1 MPIFIDFI
9 FLGTIFKYILDSL
22 FMKKKLELAIESYK
36 DFPQKGIVFRD
47 VLPILRNP
55 DIFSELINNMSSSN
69 VLKNSDAIIAID
81 ARGFIFGSAISF
93 NLSKPLVVARKPGKL
108 PGEIIS
114 KSYNLEYGSNSL
126 SIQEKSLS
134 EHQTFFIIDDLLAT
148 GGTVK
153 CVENIL
159 KSREKKITGLS
170 VVVELKD
177 LDAKSKFNF
186 PVESQITY

>member
-1 MPIFIDFI
+1 MNND
-9 FLGTIFKYILDSL
+9 
-22 FMKKKLELAIESYK
+22 KLKLAVDSYK

-47 VLPILRNP
+47 VLPILSDP
-55 DIFSELINNMSSSN
+55 EIFSDLIKEMSSSN
-69 VLKNSDAIIAID
+69 VLRNSDVIIAID
-81 ARGFIFGSAISF
+81 ARGFIFGAAISF
-93 NLSKPLVVARKPGKL
+93 HLSKPLIVARKPGKL

-126 SIQEKSLS
+126 SIQEKALS
-134 EHQTFFIIDDLLAT
+134 DHQTFFIIDDLLAT

-177 LDAKSKFNF
+177 LNAKSKFNF
-186 PVESQITY
+186 PVESQIIY

>member
-1 MPIFIDFI
+1 MLSFI
-9 FLGTIFKYILDSL
+9 F
-22 FMKKKLELAIESYK
+22 
-36 DFPQKGIVFRD
+36 V
-47 VLPILRNP
+47 
-55 DIFSELINNMSSSN
+55 
-69 VLKNSDAIIAID
+69 
-81 ARGFIFGSAISF
+81 SAISF

-159 KSREKKITGLS
+159 KSRENK
-170 VVVELKD
+170 
-177 LDAKSKFNF
+177 
-186 PVESQITY
+186 

>member
-1 MPIFIDFI
+1 
-9 FLGTIFKYILDSL
+9 
-22 FMKKKLELAIESYK
+22 MKNKLELAIDSYK
-36 DFPQKGIVFRD
+36 NFPQEGIVFRD
-47 VLPILRNP
+47 VLPILRRP

-69 VLKNSDAIIAID
+69 ILKNSDAIIAID

-134 EHQTFFIIDDLLAT
+134 DYQTFFIIDDLLAT
-148 GGTVK
+148 GGTVN
-153 CVENIL
+153 CVKNIL
-159 KSREKKITGLS
+159 NSKGKKITGLS
-170 VVVELKD
+170 VVIELKD
-177 LDAKSKFNF
+177 LNAKSKFNF
-186 PVESQITY
+186 PVESQIIY

>member
-1 MPIFIDFI
+1 
-9 FLGTIFKYILDSL
+9 
-22 FMKKKLELAIESYK
+22 MKNNKLKLAIDSYK
-36 DFPQKGIVFRD
+36 DFPREGIVFRD

-55 DIFSELINNMSSSN
+55 DIFSDLIKEMSLSN

-81 ARGFIFGSAISF
+81 ARGFIFGAAIAF

-134 EHQTFFIIDDLLAT
+134 DHQTFFIIDDLLAT
-148 GGTVK
+148 GGTVN
-153 CVENIL
+153 CVSDIL
-159 KSREKKITGLS
+159 NSQGKKISGLS
-170 VVVELKD
+170 FVISVIMFLFK
-177 LDAKSKFNF
+177 L
-186 PVESQITY
+186 